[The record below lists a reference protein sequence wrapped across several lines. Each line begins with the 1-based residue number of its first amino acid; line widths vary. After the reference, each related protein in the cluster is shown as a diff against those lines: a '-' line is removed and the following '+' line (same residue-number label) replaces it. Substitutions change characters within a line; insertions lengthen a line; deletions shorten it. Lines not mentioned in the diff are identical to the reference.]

1 MDYDIEMN
9 KKDYQREKE
18 ARAKR
23 LEAYA
28 EAIQTI
34 TLQKSSKVI
43 EELIEERRRQ
53 GLTQQDLAD
62 MTGILAPNLARLESR
77 KRSKEQKILRKEYM
91 ELIRVNL
98 RSQLNNIDMEQKD
111 GSIVNLGEKY
121 GEKYMNKKGN

>member
-62 MTGILAPNLARLESR
+62 MTGILAPNLARLEVPTLVVLQKYASALGMHIEVKLCDGTEEER
-77 KRSKEQKILRKEYM
+77 YTRSDVTNQEYDTDVKRVAKP
-91 ELIRVNL
+91 V
-98 RSQLNNIDMEQKD
+98 
-111 GSIVNLGEKY
+111 
-121 GEKYMNKKGN
+121 

>member
-1 MDYDIEMN
+1 MREEKYMDYDIEMN

-43 EELIEERRRQ
+43 EELIEERQSKPPTLSQPFSWHFSTSSSCSRPVILSKPSM
-53 GLTQQDLAD
+53 GPPPFVCCLA
-62 MTGILAPNLARLESR
+62 GGVLAMGARCESEQTCVLARR
-77 KRSKEQKILRKEYM
+77 RRPR
-91 ELIRVNL
+91 RV
-98 RSQLNNIDMEQKD
+98 
-111 GSIVNLGEKY
+111 
-121 GEKYMNKKGN
+121 

>member
-43 EELIEERRRQ
+43 EELIEERRRYD
-53 GLTQQDLAD
+53 GNSCT
-62 MTGILAPNLARLESR
+62 ESGAAG
-77 KRSKEQKILRKEYM
+77 EQKKGSNTGRAAK
-91 ELIRVNL
+91 IRFGVRNAH
-98 RSQLNNIDMEQKD
+98 
-111 GSIVNLGEKY
+111 
-121 GEKYMNKKGN
+121 

>member
-1 MDYDIEMN
+1 MREEKYMDYDIEMN

-53 GLTQQDLAD
+53 GLTQQDLGGGGHHRNFAF
-62 MTGILAPNLARLESR
+62 ESGAAG
-77 KRSKEQKILRKEYM
+77 EQKKGSNTGRAAK
-91 ELIRVNL
+91 IRFGVRNAH
-98 RSQLNNIDMEQKD
+98 
-111 GSIVNLGEKY
+111 
-121 GEKYMNKKGN
+121 

>member
-1 MDYDIEMN
+1 MREEKYMDYDIEMN

-77 KRSKEQKILRKEYM
+77 KRVPTLVVLQKYASALGIHIEVKLC
-91 ELIRVNL
+91 
-98 RSQLNNIDMEQKD
+98 D
-111 GSIVNLGEKY
+111 GTEEEEK
-121 GEKYMNKKGN
+121 KS

>member
-1 MDYDIEMN
+1 MREEKYMDYDIEMN

-43 EELIEERRRQ
+43 EELIEERRKAGADTA
-53 GLTQQDLAD
+53 GLSGYDGNSCT
-62 MTGILAPNLARLESR
+62 ESGAAG
-77 KRSKEQKILRKEYM
+77 EQKKGSNTGRAAK
-91 ELIRVNL
+91 IRFGVRNAH
-98 RSQLNNIDMEQKD
+98 
-111 GSIVNLGEKY
+111 
-121 GEKYMNKKGN
+121 

>member
-53 GLTQQDLAD
+53 DLAD

-77 KRSKEQKILRKEYM
+77 KRVPTLVVLQKYASALGMHIEVKLCDGTEEERYTRSDVTNQEYDTDVK
-91 ELIRVNL
+91 RVA
-98 RSQLNNIDMEQKD
+98 KP
-111 GSIVNLGEKY
+111 V
-121 GEKYMNKKGN
+121 

>member
-62 MTGILAPNLARLESR
+62 MTGILHRIWRGWRAEKGFQHWSCCKNT
-77 KRSKEQKILRKEYM
+77 LR
-91 ELIRVNL
+91 R
-98 RSQLNNIDMEQKD
+98 
-111 GSIVNLGEKY
+111 
-121 GEKYMNKKGN
+121 

>member
-77 KRSKEQKILRKEYM
+77 KLCDGTEEERYTRSDVTNQEYDTDVK
-91 ELIRVNL
+91 RVA
-98 RSQLNNIDMEQKD
+98 KP
-111 GSIVNLGEKY
+111 V
-121 GEKYMNKKGN
+121 

>member
-1 MDYDIEMN
+1 MREEKYMDYDIEMN

-62 MTGILAPNLARLESR
+62 MTGILAPNLARLRAEKGSNTGR
-77 KRSKEQKILRKEYM
+77 AAKIRFGV
-91 ELIRVNL
+91 RNAH
-98 RSQLNNIDMEQKD
+98 
-111 GSIVNLGEKY
+111 
-121 GEKYMNKKGN
+121 